1 MYIRS
6 ASTLLQAG
14 KLVDQQRRSA
24 PRSWSY
30 SRPYSASGFI
40 GLPAAQALVR
50 AGHIV
55 YGLTRSQEKAQ
66 QLAREEIIPVVSQTS
81 DLSTWLPL
89 IASLDVIIEV
99 VGGTADV
106 RELSKTLLNAVA
118 SAAQSSRPAHA
129 PKLTYIYTSGTW
141 VHGDDRTAI
150 KTDTSPITAPAQH
163 VAWRAEQEQR
173 VVTNTVL
180 NGIVIRPALLYGRS
194 GSLLVPLFKGAAEGT
209 VMWFGTPEDRYA
221 LIRVDDLAELFRLA
235 AEKAQLVG
243 GKIFDAANDITESA
257 DDLLKKLVKVSGAQ
271 GPHEFVQPSNL
282 YETALTTTS
291 LLRPYLA
298 RSLLSWQ
305 PRKAGLVDN
314 LEVYYDAWKASV
326 N

>member
-1 MYIRS
+1 M
-6 ASTLLQAG
+6 
-14 KLVDQQRRSA
+14 KVLVLG
-24 PRSWSY
+24 
-30 SRPYSASGFI
+30 ASGFI

-55 YGLTRSQEKAQ
+55 YGLTRSKEKAQ
-66 QLAREEIIPVVSQTS
+66 QLAEEEIIPVVGQTS
-81 DLSTWLPL
+81 DPSTWLPL
-89 IASLDVIIEV
+89 VASLDIIIDA
-99 VGGTADV
+99 VGGTADI
-106 RELSKTLLNAVA
+106 RELSKSLLNTIA
-118 SAAQSSRPAHA
+118 SAAQASRPAHA

-141 VHGDDRTAI
+141 VHGDDRTTV
-150 KTDTSPITAPAQH
+150 KTDTSPITAPAQL
-163 VAWRAEQEQR
+163 VAWRPEQEQR
-173 VVTNTVL
+173 VVMNTVL

-194 GSLLVPLFKGAAEGT
+194 GSLLAPLFKNAAEGS
-209 VMWFGTPEDRYA
+209 VRWFGTPEDRYA
-221 LIRVDDLAELFRLA
+221 LIHTDDLAELFRLA

-257 DDLLKKLVKVSGAQ
+257 DDLLKKFVQVSGAQ

-298 RSLLSWQ
+298 RNLLGWQ

-314 LEVYYDAWKASV
+314 LEVYYNAWKAST